1 MRPDFVTS
9 EKLEQFITLAL
20 EEDIG
25 DGDHSSNS
33 SIPENAIGAAQILIK
48 DNGILAGIELAA
60 LIFNQFDPK
69 LELEI
74 NFQDGESVH
83 IGDIALKIQGK
94 TRSILSTERLVLNCM
109 QRMSG
114 IATYTT
120 RLVELVKENGV
131 KILDTRKTTP
141 NFRMLE
147 KWAVSIG
154 GGENHR
160 NGLFDMIMLKDNHI
174 DYAGGIKQ
182 AVNSCKKYLNEN
194 NKNLKIE
201 VETRNLKEVKDV
213 LDVGGVDIIML
224 DNMIPSEMKEAVNL
238 IAGKLKIEASGGIN
252 ETNLKAVAD
261 TGVDFISIGA
271 LTHSIKSLDMSLKAI
286 NYYSK
291 TT

>member
-33 SIPENAIGAAQILIK
+33 SIPENGIGAAQILIK
-48 DNGILAGIELAA
+48 DNGILAGIELAS
-60 LIFNQFDPK
+60 LIFRQFDPS
-69 LELEI
+69 LEVESD
-74 NFQDGESVH
+74 FQDGDSVST
-83 IGDIALKIQGK
+83 GDIALKIQGK

-120 RLVELVKENGV
+120 RLVELVKANGV

-238 IAGKLKIEASGGIN
+238 ISGKLKVEASGGIN
-252 ETNLKAVAD
+252 EVNLKAVAD

>member
-9 EKLEQFITLAL
+9 EKLEQFINLAL

-33 SIPENAIGAAQILIK
+33 AIPENAIGAAQILIK
-48 DNGILAGIELAA
+48 DDGILAGVDLAL
-60 LIFNQFDPK
+60 LIFRQFDQG
-69 LELEI
+69 LDVEI
-74 NFQDGESVH
+74 NFQDGDSVSA
-83 IGDIALKIQGK
+83 GDIALEIQGK

-114 IATYTT
+114 IATYTSA
-120 RLVELVKENGV
+120 LVELVKTSGV
-131 KILDTRKTTP
+131 KILDTRKTSP

-160 NGLFDMIMLKDNHI
+160 NGLFDMVMLKDNHI

-182 AVNSCKKYLNEN
+182 AVKACKKYLIEN
-194 NKNLKIE
+194 NKKLKIE
-201 VETRNLKEVKDV
+201 VETRNLKEVQDV

-224 DNMIPSEMKEAVNL
+224 DNMIPSEMKEAVQL
-238 IAGKLKIEASGGIN
+238 IAGRLKVEASGGIN

-261 TGVDFISIGA
+261 TGVDSISIGA
-271 LTHSIKSLDMSLKAI
+271 LTHSVKSLDMSMKAI
-286 NYYSK
+286 
-291 TT
+291 